1 MLWNSQITQ
10 NNSEMTRKILQV
22 TSSKLHYLATQE
34 LSHSIVFRY
43 VLSETNAVFFEK
55 GRQDNTPPT
64 SDYIFLMLRL
74 IRVTKAGDMFSECP
88 HISRLFCS
96 SENTLDLGLILAP
109 ICATTNVRLGLG
121 LVRLGASHP
130 VRRCESHQ
138 APECLHSGL

>member
-1 MLWNSQITQ
+1 MSFSGGGSALTVRRQ
-10 NNSEMTRKILQV
+10 L
-22 TSSKLHYLATQE
+22 L
-34 LSHSIVFRY
+34 
-43 VLSETNAVFFEK
+43 ETNELYSLRK
-55 GRQDNTPPT
+55 ERDNTPPT

-130 VRRCESHQ
+130 VHRGESRQ